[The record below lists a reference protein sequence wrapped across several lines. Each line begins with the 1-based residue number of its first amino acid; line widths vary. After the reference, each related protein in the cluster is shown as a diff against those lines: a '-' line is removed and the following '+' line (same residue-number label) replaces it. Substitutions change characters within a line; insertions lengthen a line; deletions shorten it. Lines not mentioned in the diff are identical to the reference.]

1 MLLII
6 VAQFSRYIF
15 IVTKIPNMRANYAIT
30 NGSHASKKNDKKNIN
45 IAKKKPNI
53 ANGIPMKMA
62 VSTPVTIKLIVTGSI
77 WPTNR
82 SYAPKSDI
90 SIYYSKL
97 LLMSTNLYSI
107 LFFYYY

>member
-1 MLLII
+1 
-6 VAQFSRYIF
+6 
-15 IVTKIPNMRANYAIT
+15 MRANYAIT

-77 WPTNR
+77 
-82 SYAPKSDI
+82 
-90 SIYYSKL
+90 
-97 LLMSTNLYSI
+97 
-107 LFFYYY
+107 